1 MIIILWAV
9 DIVVVILMMTR
20 VDGAG
25 KAGRGEVG
33 GLLGRGQEVCQ
44 EVWEQ
49 VFNLF
54 FLMDMDTCETCQVSK
69 TWEGGFGC
77 LALFLTSQ
85 DALEV
90 MS

>member
-54 FLMDMDTCETCQVSK
+54 FW
-69 TWEGGFGC
+69 TWTLVKLVRFQRHGK
-77 LALFLTSQ
+77 
-85 DALEV
+85 EV
-90 MS
+90 LVV